1 MIIRMAWRNIWRN
14 KMRSVAIAL
23 SVAIGL
29 FAGISVLALYK
40 GMMKS
45 RVRTVIDSE
54 TGHLQIHHPEFKKDY
69 DPAYLLSDP
78 QKWIGDIRSFN
89 TIKAAAVR
97 TVTQAMLS
105 TPTGSTGVQVNGIIP
120 EAENEVSL
128 LKSKIHWGD
137 GFTGRKK
144 NEVLVG
150 KKLADK
156 MKLKPGSKLVLTC
169 TDTASDL
176 VSAAFRVTG
185 IYQTENSPLDERNV
199 YVNRNDLNEMLN
211 MDNSFHEIVVLLN
224 NDEDL
229 ALAKQQLQERFP
241 SFLVESWKE
250 ISPETELMVNTMDYY
265 MYIIIGIIMLAL
277 AFGIINTM
285 LMAILERTREIGM
298 MVALGM
304 SRFRLFL
311 LVLLE
316 TVLLTITGTPP
327 GLIAAWLAANY
338 YNKKGIDISSFAG
351 DTMSSFGFSSM
362 IYPEFPGAELF
373 IVLMIVITTALVSCI
388 FPAIRA
394 GRLQPVEA
402 LRK

>member
-1 MIIRMAWRNIWRN
+1 MIIQMAWRNIWRN
-14 KMRSVAIAL
+14 KMRSIAIAL

-29 FAGISVLALYK
+29 FAGLSVLALYK

-45 RVRTVIDSE
+45 RIRTVIDSE

-69 DPAYLLSDP
+69 DPQYLLSDP
-78 QKWIGDIRSFN
+78 QKWLSDILFFN
-89 TIKAAAVR
+89 TIKAVAVR
-97 TVTQAMLS
+97 TVTQAMLA
-105 TPTGSTGVQVNGIIP
+105 TPTGSAGVQVNGVDP
-120 EAENEVSL
+120 ETENKVSL
-128 LKSKIHWGD
+128 LKDKIHWGN
-137 GFTGRKK
+137 GFTGKKK
-144 NEVLVG
+144 NEALIG

-156 MKLKPGSKLVLTC
+156 MKLKPGSKLVLTF

-176 VSAAFRVTG
+176 VSAAFRVAG
-185 IYQTENSPLDERNV
+185 IYQTENVPLDERNV
-199 YVNRNDLNEMLN
+199 YVNRNDLNELLN
-211 MDNSFHEIVVLLN
+211 INGSFHEIAILLN
-224 NDEDL
+224 RGEDL
-229 ALAKQQLQERFP
+229 ALAKRQLQERFP

-250 ISPETELMVNTMDYY
+250 ISPETELMVSTMDYY

-304 SRFRLFL
+304 NKLRLFL
-311 LVLLE
+311 MVLLE

-327 GLIAAWLAANY
+327 GLLAAWLATDY

-362 IYPEFPGAELF
+362 IYPEFPRPELF
-373 IVLMIVITTALVSCI
+373 TVMMIVVMTALLSCI
-388 FPAIRA
+388 FPAAKA